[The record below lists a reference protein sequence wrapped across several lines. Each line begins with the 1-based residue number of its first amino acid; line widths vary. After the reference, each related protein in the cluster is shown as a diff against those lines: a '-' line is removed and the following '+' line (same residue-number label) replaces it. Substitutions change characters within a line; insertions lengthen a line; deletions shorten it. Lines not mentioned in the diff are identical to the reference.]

1 MKTCT
6 KCEIE
11 KDESQFR
18 KPASKRCMQCE
29 KETILTRI
37 LKYQNTDI
45 GLENLDT
52 TLENIITKTKY
63 ASSTYELPLDK
74 AISLVKEGR
83 AHVYKPDM
91 IYRNDIDS
99 KDSWIVKYL
108 VFERDLNLCHYCG
121 EKGDT
126 VDHIVPESKGG
137 KYIETNLVCCCSNCN
152 SDKSDMDYE
161 EYMKYIL
168 LPKWKR
174 KPKTPDAIIK
184 MKQEKSKKESRIP
197 KVLLK
202 QKDKYG
208 W

>member
-11 KDESQFR
+11 KDDSQFR
-18 KPASKRCMQCE
+18 KPTSKRCMRCE
-29 KETILTRI
+29 KETIFIRI
-37 LKYQNTDI
+37 LKYQNTNI

-52 TLENIITKTKY
+52 TLVNIITKTKY
-63 ASSTYELPLDK
+63 ASSTYDLSLDK

-83 AHVYKPDM
+83 VHVYKPDM

-121 EKGDT
+121 KKGDT
-126 VDHIVPESKGG
+126 VDHIIPVCKGG
-137 KYIETNLVCCCSNCN
+137 KFTEENLVCCCSKCN

-161 EYMKYIL
+161 EYKKYLL
-168 LPKWKR
+168 LPEWKR
-174 KPKTPDAIIK
+174 KLQ
-184 MKQEKSKKESRIP
+184 MQ
-197 KVLLK
+197 
-202 QKDKYG
+202 
-208 W
+208 